1 MGPHDDPAS
10 GDEQEQMIRNGAA
23 FEAAGLMPQGDYV
36 RLARLSKDVVSNG
49 GSISDADL
57 DWALALLANSAEAV
71 ARSKVMVMLS
81 VLGHRAP
88 LPQAQKDRIEAAVA
102 PFVNGEHQL
111 DRLSAARAMSAAG
124 RRTAGRL
131 QPPSAN

>member
-1 MGPHDDPAS
+1 
-10 GDEQEQMIRNGAA
+10 
-23 FEAAGLMPQGDYV
+23 
-36 RLARLSKDVVSNG
+36 
-49 GSISDADL
+49 
-57 DWALALLANSAEAV
+57 
-71 ARSKVMVMLS
+71 MLS

-102 PFVNGEHQL
+102 PFVNGEHQR

>member
-1 MGPHDDPAS
+1 MRPHGDPAS
-10 GDEQEQMIRNGAA
+10 GDEQEQTLRIGAA
-23 FEAAGLMPQGDYV
+23 FEAAGIMAQGDYV

-81 VLGHRAP
+81 ALGHRAP

-111 DRLSAARAMSAAG
+111 DRLSAARATRATG